1 MRRKGLDYTLSV
13 AREVPAMVVGDQ
25 LRLRQVLINLIGN
38 AEKHAD
44 IATAL
49 GEDTAGLSPIEAA
62 RLAVDAV
69 RELADDVGIP
79 RSLREVGVTDA
90 LVESMTDGAMKAT
103 LGIAL
108 NPRRPTR
115 QDVVALYK
123 KALAG

>member
-1 MRRKGLDYTLSV
+1 MSHAVTGH
-13 AREVPAMVVGDQ
+13 AQVPHGIANAILVRYVMEF
-25 LRLRQVLINLIGN
+25 NLIGSP
-38 AEKHAD
+38 EKHAD

-49 GEDTAGLSPIEAA
+49 GEDTASLSPIEAA

-69 RELADDVGIP
+69 RNLADDVGIP

-90 LVESMTDGAMKAT
+90 LVETMADGAMKAT

-115 QDVVALYK
+115 QDVVALYR